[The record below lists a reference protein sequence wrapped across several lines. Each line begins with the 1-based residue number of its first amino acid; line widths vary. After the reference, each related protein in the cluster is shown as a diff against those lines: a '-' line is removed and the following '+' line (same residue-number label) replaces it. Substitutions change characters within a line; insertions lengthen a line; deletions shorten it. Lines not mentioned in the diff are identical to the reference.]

1 MKVLLAYTS
10 LDASHGGPP
19 IVVAR
24 LAEALSN
31 AGATVALLTAD
42 DTGSRPSPLKVP
54 GVRYFSGGI
63 ATAIEE
69 FGRPDIIHD
78 HSLWIP
84 SHRAITNFA
93 SLLRIPLVV
102 SPAGCLQPQALR
114 IKAFKKR
121 VAWLVYQRRS
131 LNKAQ
136 LIHAT
141 SQLEL
146 DAIRL
151 LGLTPPVTL
160 IPHGIDL
167 PDPIAKATEA
177 KRTALFL
184 GRIHPVKGLPMLI
197 AAWARVM
204 PENWLL
210 RIVGPDEDR
219 HQAVVEQAVRRA
231 RLENTVSFHG
241 PVAGTAK
248 ATSFQDADLF
258 VLPSY
263 TENFGVAAAEALAAG
278 LPVITTTV
286 TPWHELDSRG
296 CGWCT
301 APDETSLAS
310 ALSRATAL
318 PATVLSEMG
327 RKGREWMAA
336 DFSWDRITERYLDA
350 YAGLLRGRA

>member
-1 MKVLLAYTS
+1 MRVLLAYTS
-10 LDASHGGPP
+10 LHASHGGPP
-19 IVVAR
+19 LVVAR
-24 LAEALSN
+24 VAEVLSN

-42 DTGSRPSPLKVP
+42 DSGSQPSPLKVP
-54 GVRYFSGGI
+54 RVRYFSGGI

-69 FGRPDIIHD
+69 FGRPDVIHD

-84 SHRAITNFA
+84 HHHAIANFA
-93 SLLRIPLVV
+93 AARRIPLVV
-102 SPAGCLQPQALR
+102 SPLGSLQPQALK
-114 IKAFKKR
+114 IKALRKR
-121 VAWLVYQRRS
+121 AAWFLYQRRN

-136 LIHAT
+136 LIHAA

-167 PDPIAKATEA
+167 PEPIAKATQG

-197 AAWARVM
+197 AAWAKVK

-210 RIVGPDEDR
+210 RIIGPDEDR
-219 HQAVVEQAVRRA
+219 HQAVVERAVRQA
-231 RLENTVSFHG
+231 RLEDTVSFRG
-241 PVAGTAK
+241 PIAGTAK
-248 ATSFQDADLF
+248 AATLRDADLF
-258 VLPSY
+258 ILPSY
-263 TENFGVAAAEALAAG
+263 TENFGVAVAEALAAEV
-278 LPVITTTV
+278 PVITTTG

-301 APDETSLAS
+301 APDETPLAS
-310 ALSRATAL
+310 TLSRATAL

-336 DFSWDRITERYLDA
+336 DFSWDRIVERYLDA
-350 YAGLLRGRA
+350 YAGLLRSRA